1 MSAIAEKFHANFYDT
16 DIREFIDI
24 VSKNLNVTFI
34 VSPDVQ
40 GLISVRSYN
49 ALDDQQYYQFFLS
62 VLDIYG
68 YSVIPMD
75 NGMFKVVRS
84 ANAKSSGAPVTTSH
98 LQAQGDEIITRILSL
113 QNVPVLELAPLL
125 SQLNDNSG
133 VGTISPYAP
142 SNTLLMTGRAS
153 VINRLADLVIRVDSD
168 GQQNQDVI
176 PLRNASADD
185 LANVL
190 KSLYQPGGQQAA
202 QLPAASARITADTR
216 TNSIIVSGPLNAR
229 QRIRQLVARL
239 DGDAV
244 DSDNTQVIA
253 LNYAKAENL
262 VNVLN
267 GVSQKLTKKESST
280 RGAAPMSSAPQQI
293 ASGGMLP
300 GTANGDFN
308 LVADEQTNSLILTAS
323 PAIRKSI
330 ENVIRK
336 LDVARSQVLVEAII
350 VEVQDGD
357 GLNLGI
363 QWANRKVGGQQ
374 FTKTGLPVF
383 SSASDFDRLEKTGSI
398 ASNTALSAFNGVTMG
413 FFRGDWGVLLSA
425 LSSNAKNDILST
437 PSIVT
442 LDNKEASMNVGQDV
456 PVLSGSQ
463 TTAADNVFNTVSRK
477 TVGTKLK
484 VTPQINEAGTVQLE
498 IEQEVSSVDASSTG
512 SSLGPTFNTRT
523 IQNAVMVRSG
533 ETVVLGGLIHNTSSE
548 SESRVPLLGDIP
560 YIGNLFRYRSVENTR
575 RNLMVF
581 IRPTIL
587 QEGNIYRD
595 MSLKRYQETNS
606 DLGKRVKENRYEL
619 IKPKNLTLPQLNSTS
634 PADSSSGKSPFRD
647 SR

>member
-1 MSAIAEKFHANFYDT
+1 MATTYSASFNET

-24 VSKNLNVTFI
+24 VSKNLNTTI
-34 VSPDVQ
+34 LVSPDVQ
-40 GLISVRSYN
+40 AKISVTSYN
-49 ALDDQQYYQFFLS
+49 TLDDKQYYQFFLS

-75 NGMFKVVRS
+75 NGIYKVIRS
-84 ANAKSSGAPVTTSH
+84 SATKSSGAP
-98 LQAQGDEIITRILSL
+98 LANNRQAAQGDEIITRVIGL
-113 QNVPVLELAPLL
+113 QNVPVQELAPLL
-125 SQLNDNSG
+125 SQLNDTSG
-133 VGTISPYAP
+133 VGNVFPYVP
-142 SNTLLMTGRAS
+142 SNTLLMTGRAYA
-153 VINRLADLVIRVDSD
+153 INRLVDLVTRVDND

-176 PLRNASADD
+176 PLRNASASD
-185 LANVL
+185 LADVL
-190 KSLYQPGGQQAA
+190 KNLYQASGQP
-202 QLPAASARITADTR
+202 PATLARISADAR
-216 TNSIIVSGPLNAR
+216 TNSIIVSGVITAR
-229 QRIRQLVARL
+229 QRIRQLIARL

-244 DSDNTQVIA
+244 GRDNTQVIS

-262 VNVLN
+262 VNVLT
-267 GVSQKLTKKESST
+267 GVSQKLSTKKTSNGST
-280 RGAAPMSSAPQQI
+280 AQAGNAPLQI

-300 GTANGDFN
+300 GASNSDVN
-308 LVADEQTNSLILTAS
+308 IVADEQTNSLILTAP
-323 PAIRKSI
+323 PALRTSLEK
-330 ENVIRK
+330 VIRQ

-357 GLNLGI
+357 GLNFGI
-363 QWANRKVGGQQ
+363 QWSNRNVGGQQ
-374 FTKTGLPVF
+374 FTRSGLPIF
-383 SSASDFDRLEKTGSI
+383 SSADNFAALDKTGSVP
-398 ASNTALSAFNGVTMG
+398 ANSALGGVNGVAMG

-484 VTPQINEAGTVQLE
+484 VTPQINEGGAIQLE
-498 IEQEVSSVDASSTG
+498 IEQEVSSIDPTSTNAA
-512 SSLGPTFNTRT
+512 LGPTFNTRT

-548 SESRVPLLGDIP
+548 SESKVPVLGDIP
-560 YIGNLFRYRSVENTR
+560 YVGNLFRYRSVENSR

-587 QEGNIYRD
+587 QQDQTYQQI
-595 MSLKRYQETNS
+595 SAKRYQDTADAMSVRAE
-606 DLGKRVKENRYEL
+606 ENRYEL
-619 IKPKNLTLPQLNSTS
+619 IKPKTLTLPPLNQSERS
-634 PADSSSGKSPFRD
+634 VPAVRKPPFREL
-647 SR
+647 R